1 MNSFKQLVDGF
12 QGNYNLAFSSFEN
25 EANITYDEL
34 HKQIY
39 VYVNKL
45 HEIGTDDKVVVF
57 GIPSIEW
64 VCVYFAVILKNG
76 IVVPVDTRVS
86 ETFLH
91 SVIENIKPKIII
103 SNSLE
108 QSAMK
113 SLTIKEILARESTTT
128 SVFTDK
134 KTSDKV
140 SEILFTSGTWG
151 IPKGV
156 MLSQKNLLTNARQI
170 LDIYHH
176 KKEDTSLSILPM
188 SHAYQQTAGLI
199 IPLIVGS
206 HIVFLER
213 PDSFKIIEAIKKY
226 KIKTIPV
233 VPKVLDLIKSSIL
246 RKIHN
251 KNIRTVV
258 RKTIIH
264 SSSLPIFIRKKL
276 FKFIRNQI
284 GISLEN
290 FIVGGALL
298 NKETDDF
305 FRGLGYKI
313 CIGYGLTETSPVIS
327 LSIDQK
333 RRNGNVGQVVKG
345 LEYSKNENG
354 ELLVSGDNVF
364 LGYYPNYD
372 NKVFNTGDVVD
383 FDVNNNLILKGRT
396 KSLIIWPTGDKIFA
410 EDLEYII
417 SRITNTEEVCVVH
430 NLKQDIP
437 VIYCAI
443 KSEQTVAI
451 DLDHLHSKLPN
462 NIKIEKV
469 TLFSGND
476 FPYTHTLK
484 PNRQKILELF
494 TK

>member
-1 MNSFKQLVDGF
+1 MKSFKQLIDSF
-12 QGNYNLAFSSFEN
+12 QGNHDLVFSSFEN
-25 EANITYDEL
+25 EIHITYNDL
-34 HKQIY
+34 YKQIY
-39 VYVNKL
+39 SYVDKL
-45 HEIGTDDKVVVF
+45 HEIDTEDKVILF
-57 GIPSIEW
+57 DIPSIEW
-64 VCVYFAVILKNG
+64 VCVYFAVILKGG
-76 IVVPVDTRVS
+76 IIVPVDTRVS
-86 ETFLH
+86 NDFLLN
-91 SVIENIKPKIII
+91 VIENIKPKIIL
-103 SNSLE
+103 SDSLRLANL
-108 QSAMK
+108 SI
-113 SLTIKEILARESTTT
+113 LTTKELIERKNILGK
-128 SVFTDK
+128 VKINTD
-134 KTSDKV
+134 DVGRV

-156 MLSQKNLLTNARQI
+156 MLSQKNILANAYQI
-170 LDIYHH
+170 LDMYHH
-176 KKEDTSLSILPM
+176 KKVDTSLSILPM

-199 IPLIVGS
+199 IPLIIGS
-206 HIVFLER
+206 HIVFLEK

-246 RKIHN
+246 RKIQN
-251 KNIRTVV
+251 KNIRSVV
-258 RKTIIH
+258 KKTITL
-264 SSSLPIFIRKKL
+264 SSYFPIFIRKII

-333 RRNGNVGQVVKG
+333 RKESNVGQVVKG

-354 ELLVSGDNVF
+354 ELVVSGDNVF
-364 LGYYPNYD
+364 LGYYPNYN
-372 NKVFNTGDVVD
+372 NKEFNTGDVID
-383 FDVNNNLILKGRT
+383 FDENNNLILKGRT
-396 KSLIIWPTGDKIFA
+396 KNLIIWQTGDKIFA

-417 SRITNTEEVCVVH
+417 SSITNTEEVCVVH
-430 NLKQDIP
+430 TLKQDVP

-443 KSEQTVAI
+443 KSEQAITI
-451 DLDHLHSKLPN
+451 DLDHLHSRLPN

-469 TLFSGND
+469 TLFNSTD